1 MFGFVPKS
9 CLHLNCVYIY
19 LVMLLLY
26 LSPDQKEKYPHTP
39 AYLIKQKKKIKK
51 TPEEQNALITIFSL

>member
-1 MFGFVPKS
+1 MFGFVLKS

-26 LSPDQKEKYPHTP
+26 LSPDQKEKYPRTP
-39 AYLIKQKKKIKK
+39 AYLIKQKKEK
-51 TPEEQNALITIFSL
+51 THEEQNALITIFSL